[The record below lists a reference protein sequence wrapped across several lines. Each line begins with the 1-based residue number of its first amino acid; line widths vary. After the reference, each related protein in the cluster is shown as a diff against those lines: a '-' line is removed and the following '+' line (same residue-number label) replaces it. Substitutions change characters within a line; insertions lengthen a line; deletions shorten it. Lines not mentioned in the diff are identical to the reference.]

1 MGMGRSRSQ
10 AGARPVSQ
18 PPTPGAGPL
27 TVMVKMYSTKF
38 HKGLLESAPKHSLGC
53 RQLRRPKKEGP
64 TWAGLKFA
72 GMCRSLRVKRIK
84 TGQRRPIP
92 SCRLWA
98 ESAVAAA
105 WVVARPQ
112 SAEIGRVAGR
122 ILVRQPLPDLRHL

>member
-53 RQLRRPKKEGP
+53 RQLRRPKWELKIGEEAVQLLNRGSVWRQLKRATVRFKGATEGQEDQNGP
-64 TWAGLKFA
+64 
-72 GMCRSLRVKRIK
+72 
-84 TGQRRPIP
+84 
-92 SCRLWA
+92 
-98 ESAVAAA
+98 AAA
-105 WVVARPQ
+105 YSFL
-112 SAEIGRVAGR
+112 SALG
-122 ILVRQPLPDLRHL
+122 